1 MLEILE
7 KGLSQ
12 SFLKTCGSES
22 GTCSMQTGYG
32 TSGELDY
39 NLAINEATESGYA
52 FLKQINN
59 KPSVFTGTICM
70 NSGIA

>member
-1 MLEILE
+1 
-7 KGLSQ
+7 
-12 SFLKTCGSES
+12 
-22 GTCSMQTGYG
+22 MQTGYG

-52 FLKQINN
+52 FFKQINN
-59 KPSVFTGTICM
+59 KPSVFRGTICM